1 MISLTAA
8 FRLCYKYLGF
18 ICLTALFLT
27 GCGGGG
33 GSSNFTPNNSQVLQ
47 TEDSADS
54 NADSSSE
61 DTSTESATN
70 ESSNGTNAVSPD
82 RDLLLEA
89 SRFASRATFG
99 LNHTEIEAIKVLK
112 SRYCAYCDSA

>member
-27 GCGGGG
+27 GGG
-33 GSSNFTPNNSQVLQ
+33 GSSNFTSNNSQVLQ
-47 TEDSADS
+47 TEGSADS

-61 DTSTESATN
+61 DTSTESAAN
-70 ESSNGTNAVSPD
+70 ESSNGTNAISPD
-82 RDLLLEA
+82 RDLLL
-89 SRFASRATFG
+89 
-99 LNHTEIEAIKVLK
+99 
-112 SRYCAYCDSA
+112 